1 MNSGASP
8 QLAFSFRARRR
19 RPKKRRKPGRKP
31 GPGGRRVSHKRRPE
45 LPSRFPVHVT
55 YRLVRRLPSAR
66 RPAVFRAIRRAFNE
80 GREAFG
86 GRLCHFSVQ
95 RDHLHLVVEAANR
108 EALSRA
114 LHALAI
120 RIARAINRVLGRKGQ
135 VFADRYHMRIL
146 KTPTEVKNALRYVL
160 ENRWKHHPARPDYF
174 VEQDFCSSLAWLD
187 SAVVAPRTWL
197 LQSAERALR
206 IPRPPS
212 TPTGGWGSPQQG
224 AAGAVALFRTSTP

>member
-8 QLAFSFRARRR
+8 QLALTFRTRGGR
-19 RPKKRRKPGRKP
+19 RPGAGRKP
-31 GPGGRRVSHKRRPE
+31 RRGGPGVSHKRRPV
-45 LPSRFPVHVT
+45 LASRFPVHVT

-66 RPAVFRAIRRAFNE
+66 RPVLFRAIRRAFNA

-95 RDHLHLVVEAANR
+95 KDHLHLIVEAANR

-114 LHALAI
+114 LQALAI
-120 RIARAINRVLGRKGQ
+120 RIARAINGVLGRKGK

-146 KTPTEVKNALRYVL
+146 KTPTEVRNALRYVL
-160 ENRWKHHPARPDYF
+160 DNRWKHNPRRPDFF
-174 VEQDFCSSLAWLD
+174 VEQDFCSSLAWLE

-197 LQSAERALR
+197 LRSAERALQLR
-206 IPRPPS
+206 RE
-212 TPTGGWGSPQQG
+212 
-224 AAGAVALFRTSTP
+224 VR

>member
-1 MNSGASP
+1 VAPAAPGWGDPNRQDAGLFAIDNN
-8 QLAFSFRARRR
+8 AFLVAEALDSAAA
-19 RPKKRRKPGRKP
+19 
-31 GPGGRRVSHKRRPE
+31 

-80 GREAFG
+80 GRESFG

-120 RIARAINRVLGRKGQ
+120 RIARAINRVLGRKGR

-174 VEQDFCSSLAWLD
+174 VKQDF
-187 SAVVAPRTWL
+187 
-197 LQSAERALR
+197 
-206 IPRPPS
+206 
-212 TPTGGWGSPQQG
+212 
-224 AAGAVALFRTSTP
+224 